1 MGVGTWGGVGEPG
14 RGVERSYGISC
25 VFVFGDGVGL
35 VVVYD
40 GVCGVVSEREMGS
53 GWGGCCF
60 GIVDGV
66 GVMGKVRVGMA
77 CGGWGIGCCD

>member
-1 MGVGTWGGVGEPG
+1 MGWLRGRRAREAAGVGTWGGVGEPG

-40 GVCGVVSEREMGS
+40 GVCGL
-53 GWGGCCF
+53 
-60 GIVDGV
+60 
-66 GVMGKVRVGMA
+66 
-77 CGGWGIGCCD
+77 